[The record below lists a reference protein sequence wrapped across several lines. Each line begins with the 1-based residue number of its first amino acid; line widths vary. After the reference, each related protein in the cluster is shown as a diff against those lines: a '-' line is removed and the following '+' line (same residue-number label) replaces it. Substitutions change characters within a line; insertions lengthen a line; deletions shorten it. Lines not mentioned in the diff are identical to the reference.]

1 MPRTS
6 SNPGKRAAVIAVESP
21 TATFQLNDF
30 SMSNIVS
37 AAIFGDGAACVLLSS
52 HEDDEGPNSCGRNV
66 SFYENEHM
74 MGFKLT
80 NTGLQMILDIEVQI
94 R

>member
-1 MPRTS
+1 M
-6 SNPGKRAAVIAVESP
+6 K
-21 TATFQLNDF
+21 
-30 SMSNIVS
+30 
-37 AAIFGDGAACVLLSS
+37 VLKF
-52 HEDDEGPNSCGRNV
+52 CGRNV

-80 NTGLQMILDIEVQI
+80 NGLQMILDIEVQI

>member
-1 MPRTS
+1 VP
-6 SNPGKRAAVIAVESP
+6 VIAVESP

-37 AAIFGDGAACVLLSS
+37 GYLWRRSCLCFLS
-52 HEDDEGPNSCGRNV
+52 HEDDEGPEIGRNV

-80 NTGLQMILDIEVQI
+80 NTGQMI
-94 R
+94 

>member
-1 MPRTS
+1 LQLKVRPQR
-6 SNPGKRAAVIAVESP
+6 
-21 TATFQLNDF
+21 LNDF
-30 SMSNIVS
+30 FDVNIV
-37 AAIFGDGAACVLLSS
+37 VRLSLATEPVFTFFS
-52 HEDDEGPNSCGRNV
+52 RDDEGPEILAEEI

-80 NTGLQMILDIEVQI
+80 NTGLQMILDIEVRI

>member
-1 MPRTS
+1 VRLS
-6 SNPGKRAAVIAVESP
+6 L
-21 TATFQLNDF
+21 ATE
-30 SMSNIVS
+30 
-37 AAIFGDGAACVLLSS
+37 LLCLLS
-52 HEDDEGPNSCGRNV
+52 HEDDEGPEILGRNV